1 MRWLLDLTETHLRDY
16 YHLQRVLH
24 DELASGSPA
33 LSDPEA
39 SPSMCKMLKVS
50 YSINKKTIPTVAAI
64 SLNSPKIYYGM
75 ILFQKLLPP
84 DLVTFRDISDYT
96 SNKLMQSGCR
106 ICCFVTSS
114 WKFNEKFGE
123 KNEIKYWSSKDD
135 STTRNQV
142 RPKQFQKVLRLP
154 ESNIYLV
161 KFLINDWSSNIR
173 YCDVLE
179 AK

>member
-1 MRWLLDLTETHLRDY
+1 M
-16 YHLQRVLH
+16 
-24 DELASGSPA
+24 
-33 LSDPEA
+33 
-39 SPSMCKMLKVS
+39 
-50 YSINKKTIPTVAAI
+50 
-64 SLNSPKIYYGM
+64 
-75 ILFQKLLPP
+75 
-84 DLVTFRDISDYT
+84 
-96 SNKLMQSGCR
+96 
-106 ICCFVTSS
+106 
-114 WKFNEKFGE
+114 KFGE